1 MHTLSNFFS
10 PVDCQEVSLCQA
22 RLLCYFDILNW
33 SLYFW
38 ISLYHVASHNWEK
51 SGVLLGFV
59 ESISRETDDQT
70 PCQRALAAWWLR
82 LGTVAPRPSLR
93 LYMLMLVP
101 IGTCPHI
108 LLQGICLTLELL
120 NNLRFRISKNWLSR
134 KIVFAFMSSYFSF
147 SLKSNSKLGIWCTS
161 PASTNQVN
169 CANWPA
175 YAKNL
180 PFKLELIRCKLDKMN
195 KQLNSTSLEF

>member
-51 SGVLLGFV
+51 SEFYLDLLHQFQGKLMTQLLGKGHLQHGGWV
-59 ESISRETDDQT
+59 
-70 PCQRALAAWWLR
+70 
-82 LGTVAPRPSLR
+82 LGTVAPWPSLR

-101 IGTCPHI
+101 IGTCPQSFCRGFVWHLSYWTTKDSGYQKLTKYGSCLCILCHLI
-108 LLQGICLTLELL
+108 LLLQFKICTVLT
-120 NNLRFRISKNWLSR
+120 
-134 KIVFAFMSSYFSF
+134 
-147 SLKSNSKLGIWCTS
+147 NSKLGIWCTS

-169 CANWPA
+169 CAN
-175 YAKNL
+175 
-180 PFKLELIRCKLDKMN
+180 
-195 KQLNSTSLEF
+195 

>member
-59 ESISRETDDQT
+59 DSISRETDDQT

-82 LGTVAPRPSLR
+82 LGTVAPWPSLR

-101 IGTCPHI
+101 IGTCPQSFCRGFVWHLSYWATKDSGYQKLTKYGRLSLLHVI
-108 LLQGICLTLELL
+108 L
-120 NNLRFRISKNWLSR
+120 F
-134 KIVFAFMSSYFSF
+134 YFY

-169 CANWPA
+169 CAN
-175 YAKNL
+175 
-180 PFKLELIRCKLDKMN
+180 
-195 KQLNSTSLEF
+195 